1 LQGDLIAYLASLERV
16 LALKPARLM
25 PAHGPVMDDPESV
38 LRGYI
43 EHRRERE
50 QQIVDVLREGAS
62 DPDAIVARL
71 YRGLKDTLVPMAR
84 ESVLAHL
91 LKLEREGRASRTRG
105 AGRAAASAPG
115 ASASAPRATADRS
128 APKEEAWHIIEP

>member
-1 LQGDLIAYLASLERV
+1 
-16 LALKPARLM
+16 M
-25 PAHGPVMDDPESV
+25 

-50 QQIVDVLREGAS
+50 EQILELLRGGES
-62 DPDAIVARL
+62 SPDAMVVRM

-91 LKLEREGRASRTRG
+91 LKLEREGRAR
-105 AGRAAASAPG
+105 
-115 ASASAPRATADRS
+115 RS
-128 APKEEAWHIIEP
+128 GDAWHIIEP